1 MICILLNTL
10 VLAVV
15 WYDMSEEM
23 KGVLGVLNYIFMI
36 IFTLEC
42 IFKLIAL
49 KCAYFKDT
57 WNIFD
62 FVVVVGTAV
71 VLIISYFPALG
82 IDLGM

>member
-23 KGVLGVLNYIFMI
+23 KGVLGVLNYIFMV

-49 KCAYFKDT
+49 KCAYFKDA